1 MIILQRTVYTVF
13 KKPRFNLKI
22 TKFAISWRGL
32 RLWNKI
38 LDNNTDAFTLHLC
51 SKNLQKVGW

>member
-1 MIILQRTVYTVF
+1 MIILQRTVYAVF
-13 KKPRFNLKI
+13 KEPRFSLKI

-38 LDNNTDAFTLHLC
+38 LDNNTNAFTLPLC
-51 SKNLQKVGW
+51 SKNL